1 MHSREGVD
9 DGRRQVLKTGGGL
22 GVLGLFAMLGL
33 LPAAALA
40 GIDRKAFEAKAL
52 NEALD
57 ALGGLIA
64 EESTLITLTAPDVAE
79 NGALVPVTVES
90 ALADVEQISILADRN
105 PTMLVAQYILPKG
118 TDPYLSTRIRMA
130 ETSNVIVLIKAGRRF
145 YRASKQV
152 KVTAGGC

>member
-1 MHSREGVD
+1 MQSCEDVD
-9 DGRRQVLKTGGGL
+9 GGRRQALKTGSGL

-40 GIDRKAFEAKAL
+40 GVDRKAFETKSL

-90 ALADVEQISILADRN
+90 TLSDVEQISILADRN
-105 PTMLVAQYILPKG
+105 PTMLVAHYTLPKG
-118 TDPYLSTRIRMA
+118 TDAYLSTRIRMA
-130 ETSNVIVLIKAGRRF
+130 ETSNVIVLVKAGGRF
-145 YRASKQV
+145 LRASKQV

>member
-1 MHSREGVD
+1 MQSCEDVD
-9 DGRRQVLKTGGGL
+9 SGRRQALKTGSGL

-40 GIDRKAFEAKAL
+40 GVDRKAFETKSL

-57 ALGGLIA
+57 ALGGLVA
-64 EESTLITLTAPDVAE
+64 EESSLITLTAPDVAE

-90 ALADVEQISILADRN
+90 TLNDVEQISILADRN
-105 PTMLVAQYILPKG
+105 PTMLVAHYTLPKG
-118 TDPYLSTRIRMA
+118 TDAYLSTRIRMA
-130 ETSNVIVLIKAGRRF
+130 ETSNVIVLVKAGGRF
-145 YRASKQV
+145 LRVSKQV

>member
-1 MHSREGVD
+1 MDSREEVD
-9 DGRRQVLKTGGGL
+9 SGRRQALKTGGGL
-22 GVLGLFAMLGL
+22 GMFGLFAMLGL
-33 LPAAALA
+33 LPAVAHA

-57 ALGGLIA
+57 ALGALIS
-64 EESTLITLTAPDVAE
+64 EESALITLTAPDVAE

-90 ALADVEQISILADRN
+90 ELDDVEQISILADRN
-105 PTMLVAQYILPKG
+105 PTMLVAHYILPKG
-118 TDPYLSTRIRMA
+118 TDAYLSTRIRMA
-130 ETSNVIVLIKAGRRF
+130 ETSNVIVLVKAGGRF

>member
-9 DGRRQVLKTGGGL
+9 GGRRQVLKTG

-57 ALGGLIA
+57 ALGALIA
-64 EESTLITLTAPDVAE
+64 EESALITLTAPDVAE

-90 ALADVEQISILADRN
+90 TLADVEQISILADRN
-105 PTMLVAQYILPKG
+105 PTMLVAQYTLPKG
-118 TDPYLSTRIRMA
+118 TDAYLST
-130 ETSNVIVLIKAGRRF
+130 
-145 YRASKQV
+145 
-152 KVTAGGC
+152 

>member
-1 MHSREGVD
+1 MHSCDGVD
-9 DGRRQVLKTGGGL
+9 NGRRQAIKTGSGL
-22 GVLGLFAMLGL
+22 GLLGLFAMLGL

-40 GIDRKAFEAKAL
+40 GIERKAFETNSL

-64 EESTLITLTAPDVAE
+64 EESTHITLTAPDVAE

-90 ALADVEQISILADRN
+90 TLTDVEQISILADRN
-105 PTMLVAQYILPKG
+105 PTMLVAHYTLPEG
-118 TDPYLSTRIRMA
+118 TDAYLSTRIRMA
-130 ETSNVIVLIKAGRRF
+130 ETSNVIVLVKAGGRF

>member
-1 MHSREGVD
+1 MHSCKDVD
-9 DGRRQVLKTGGGL
+9 SGRRQALKTGGGL

-33 LPAAALA
+33 LPPSAFA
-40 GIDRKAFEAKAL
+40 GADRKAFEHKTL

-57 ALGGLIA
+57 ALGGQIA
-64 EESTLITLTAPDVAE
+64 GENPLITLTAPDVAE

-90 ALADVEQISILADRN
+90 TLADVEQISILADRN
-105 PTMLVAQYILPKG
+105 PTMLIAHYTLPKG

-130 ETSNVIVLIKAGRRF
+130 ETSNVIVLVKAGGRF

>member
-1 MHSREGVD
+1 MHSRDGVD
-9 DGRRQVLKTGGGL
+9 SSRRQALKTGGGL
-22 GVLGLFAMLGL
+22 GMLGLFAMLGL

-57 ALGGLIA
+57 ALGALIA

-90 ALADVEQISILADRN
+90 TLGDVEQISILADRN
-105 PTMLVAQYILPKG
+105 PTMLVAQYTLPKG
-118 TDPYLSTRIRMA
+118 TDAYLSTRIRMA
-130 ETSNVIVLIKAGRRF
+130 ETSNVIVLVKAGGRF